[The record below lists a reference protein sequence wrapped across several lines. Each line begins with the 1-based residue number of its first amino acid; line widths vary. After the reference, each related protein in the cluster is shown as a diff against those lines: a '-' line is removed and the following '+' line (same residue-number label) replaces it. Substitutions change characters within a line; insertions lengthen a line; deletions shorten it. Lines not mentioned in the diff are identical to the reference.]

1 MPALYLSDTDAVMG
15 VEGDAFKISSR
26 DGSRKTVPMLNVDS
40 VVVFVGAQVTT
51 QAVAE
56 LLERDIPTTFL
67 SNHGRY
73 YGRLVSTETKSV
85 ELRLLQYKHLENKEF
100 RLNFSKAIIKG
111 KILNCLYILKNVNRY
126 RGFDEVKDC
135 MTTMQGIVKRLE
147 DATSLDSIRGYE
159 GSASAAYFKVFPD
172 ILKENLGFT
181 GRNRR
186 PPKDPIN
193 SMLSFLYTLLMYN
206 VYTATV
212 TAGLDPAVGF
222 LHEYT
227 DNRPALPL
235 DLMEEFR
242 TLIADQVV
250 IDMVNHGMVPKDG
263 FYQGEETDNYPIL
276 IQNDLRK
283 KIIARYEKRLAT
295 VINYEGESHSYRR
308 VFELQARKLVRHIR
322 GIEEYKPFIQ
332 Q

>member
-1 MPALYLSDTDAVMG
+1 MPALYLSDSDAVMG
-15 VEGDAFKISSR
+15 VEGDCFKIAAK
-26 DGSRKTVPMLNVDS
+26 DGSRKTVPMMNVDS

-51 QAVAE
+51 QAIAE
-56 LLERDIPTTFL
+56 LLQRDIPTTFL

-85 ELRLLQYKHLENKEF
+85 ELRLLQYKHLDNTDF
-100 RLNFSKAIIKG
+100 RLNFSKSIIKG
-111 KILNCLYILKNVNRY
+111 KILNTLYILKNVNRY
-126 RGFDEVKDC
+126 RGFDEVKECIAGLHNTVRKLD
-135 MTTMQGIVKRLE
+135 E
-147 DATSLDSIRGYE
+147 APSLDSLRGYE
-159 GSASAAYFKVFPD
+159 GSASAAYFKVLPD
-172 ILKENLGFT
+172 LLKENFGFS

-242 TLIADQVV
+242 VLLADQVV
-250 IDMVNHGMVPKDG
+250 FDMVNHGMVPLDG
-263 FYQGEETDNYPIL
+263 FYQGEERDAYPVL

-283 KIIARYEKRLAT
+283 KIIARYEKRIAT
-295 VINYEGESHSYRR
+295 VVLYEGESYSYRKIL
-308 VFELQARKLVRHIR
+308 ELQARRLVRHIR
-322 GIEEYKPFIQ
+322 GGEAYKPFVQ